1 MEHLNPGIADLGASF
16 SILHGPTPDERLLM
30 EAWIRDLTAFVWN
43 DQDFQYGT
51 TARDEFKVLTH
62 DGRIE
67 VQKDER
73 WDELLRLADDFASL

>member
-1 MEHLNPGIADLGASF
+1 LDSGIADFSASF

-30 EAWIRDLTAFVWN
+30 EAWIQDLTAFVWN

-73 WDELLRLADDFASL
+73 WDELLRLADDFAGL